1 MERRLQQ
8 VNDDTVLE
16 ITETKPV
23 KTRLSEKQLL
33 RQQAYLESA
42 ITRFNEQLSD
52 VKEKLAMIY
61 AEKDRK

>member
-1 MERRLQQ
+1 MEKRLQQ
-8 VNDDTVLE
+8 VNNDTVLE

-33 RQQAYLESA
+33 RQQASLESA
-42 ITRFNEQLSD
+42 ITRFNERLSD

-61 AEKDRK
+61 AEKNRK